1 LAQGKKGRGG
11 EGEIEQS
18 KIKIEEHDSTTSNIT
33 QKNDLSTKSCVLSLL
48 GNYIHKYFYLKGE
61 QKMDTPTDREQEPVG
76 TRELE
81 SIPVSGTVSAQ
92 KVTEVNFDS
101 NPLETPLYTQEKVS
115 VEELKINGEDLVTK
129 VKELIHEG
137 NIRRIIIKNEEGRIL
152 VEVPLTVGVVGG
164 VLGAALFPVI
174 AAVGA
179 IGALVAQMTIIIER
193 TD

>member
-1 LAQGKKGRGG
+1 LIQKKWRV
-11 EGEIEQS
+11 IFQYNS
-18 KIKIEEHDSTTSNIT
+18 I
-33 QKNDLSTKSCVLSLL
+33 Q
-48 GNYIHKYFYLKGE
+48 KYFYLKGE

-81 SIPVSGTVSAQ
+81 SIPVSEKVSAQ
-92 KVTEVNFDS
+92 KVAEVNFETT
-101 NPLETPLYTQEKVS
+101 PLETPAYTQEKVS
-115 VEELKINGEDLVTK
+115 VDEVKINGEDLVAK

-164 VLGAALFPVI
+164 VIGAALFPVI

-179 IGALVAQMTIIIER
+179 IGALVAHMTIIIER
-193 TD
+193 TE

>member
-1 LAQGKKGRGG
+1 
-11 EGEIEQS
+11 
-18 KIKIEEHDSTTSNIT
+18 
-33 QKNDLSTKSCVLSLL
+33 
-48 GNYIHKYFYLKGE
+48 
-61 QKMDTPTDREQEPVG
+61 MDTPTDREQEPVG

-92 KVTEVNFDS
+92 KVTEVNFEAT
-101 NPLETPLYTQEKVS
+101 PLETPVYTQEKVI
-115 VEELKINGEDLVTK
+115 VEELKINGDDLVTK
-129 VKELIHEG
+129 VKELLHEG

-164 VLGAALFPVI
+164 VIGAALFPVI

-179 IGALVAQMTIIIER
+179 IGALVAHMTIIIER

>member
-1 LAQGKKGRGG
+1 
-11 EGEIEQS
+11 
-18 KIKIEEHDSTTSNIT
+18 
-33 QKNDLSTKSCVLSLL
+33 
-48 GNYIHKYFYLKGE
+48 
-61 QKMDTPTDREQEPVG
+61 MDTPTDREQEPVG
-76 TRELE
+76 ARELE

-92 KVTEVNFDS
+92 KTTDVNFETT
-101 NPLETPLYTQEKVS
+101 PLETPAYTQDKVS
-115 VEELKINGEDLVTK
+115 VEELKINGNDLVAK

-164 VLGAALFPVI
+164 VIGAALFPVI

-179 IGALVAQMTIIIER
+179 IGALVAHMTIIIER